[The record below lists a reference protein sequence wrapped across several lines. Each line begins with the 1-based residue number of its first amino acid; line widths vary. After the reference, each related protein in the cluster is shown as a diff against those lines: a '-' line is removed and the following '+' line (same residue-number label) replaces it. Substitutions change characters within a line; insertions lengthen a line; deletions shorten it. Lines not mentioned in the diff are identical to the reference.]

1 MQVDEF
7 LFISEENSVY
17 DIPDNDQL
25 IREIAEMF
33 KKDIDAGNVEEMDD
47 STEITTI
54 SASSALK
61 SLENICLFLL
71 QQDDTVEQIR
81 LLNNLERFVSEKK
94 SIQMKQTAINQYF
107 NGLNNEFSI
116 LLFSL
121 CYTNNHFL

>member
-1 MQVDEF
+1 M
-7 LFISEENSVY
+7 NSVY

-47 STEITTI
+47 STEITTITI

-107 NGLNNEFSI
+107 NGLNNELIYLSI